1 MQFNLTANS
10 SNHLKFSKIGSA
22 ISTDTVTLTIKN
34 LTVGGD
40 YQWLV
45 KSDVTDLDE
54 DAIAGGFGEIEN
66 STINILL
73 PLPKANFDVGS
84 TYYFA
89 LREFNGGVS
98 NEVIQVSFT
107 ISQNAILGNGTSIL
121 VLPPNA
127 VTSVNGETGVVV
139 LTKAELGLGNVDNTS
154 DLNKP
159 LSTATKDYV
168 DNPFEWTP
176 ANYGYLSWNYDP
188 ATINNTTAL
197 VNGTAVGIK
206 LRIPRAV
213 TITNIIINVN
223 SGNGLNNCFVALYQ
237 NNTLLAQSANQTNW
251 NVGGNKVIPL
261 SSPQAVEAGTVDIIV
276 WCGTST
282 SAPLLQ
288 RSGSQPGTNGSFT
301 GVNLRWFT
309 ANTGLT
315 TTAPT
320 TLGTRSSNSSTFW
333 AAVS

>member
-54 DAIAGGFGEIEN
+54 DAIAGDFGEIEN

-89 LREFNGGVS
+89 LREFNGS
-98 NEVIQVSFT
+98 ASSEVIQVSFT

-154 DLNKP
+154 DLDKP
-159 LSTATKDYV
+159 LSTAT
-168 DNPFEWTP
+168 
-176 ANYGYLSWNYDP
+176 S
-188 ATINNTTAL
+188 TAL
-197 VNGTAVGIK
+197 NLKANGSDVVHKSGNETITGAKVFQGGSNEQLTVVSTAIEIAPGVFGHVVNVNATDEPGFDVLNNAPLRGFTDQYATLTWRINTWSGIAEFKGLKLTNLPTSSGGLGVGDVWNDNGTLK
-206 LRIPRAV
+206 
-213 TITNIIINVN
+213 
-223 SGNGLNNCFVALYQ
+223 
-237 NNTLLAQSANQTNW
+237 
-251 NVGGNKVIPL
+251 
-261 SSPQAVEAGTVDIIV
+261 IV
-276 WCGTST
+276 
-282 SAPLLQ
+282 
-288 RSGSQPGTNGSFT
+288 
-301 GVNLRWFT
+301 
-309 ANTGLT
+309 
-315 TTAPT
+315 
-320 TLGTRSSNSSTFW
+320 
-333 AAVS
+333 